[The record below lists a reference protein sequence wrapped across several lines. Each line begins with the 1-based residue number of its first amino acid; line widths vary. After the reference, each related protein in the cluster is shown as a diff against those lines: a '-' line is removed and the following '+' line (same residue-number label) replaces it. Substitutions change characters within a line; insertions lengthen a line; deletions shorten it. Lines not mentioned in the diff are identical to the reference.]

1 MLLKAIF
8 SFSDQYLAYWKPV
21 TCLWG
26 PTSFNPNQGCHVEFL
41 CIVSKTLLKA
51 GESTSMCSI
60 YTRKEKMLLRL
71 FLFALLNTNLFWRSL
86 EHSIMI
92 LKYLT
97 GFAGTRRL
105 DIITSC
111 PLKLF
116 KFCNINH
123 SYCCLQCFAS
133 KQKHFMLTVEV
144 LKCNCRLSS
153 WIFLIHVHLLLPP

>member
-1 MLLKAIF
+1 MPLVVFSINYKFESHLIISGEIVLRCVLPKAIF

-71 FLFALLNTNLFWRSL
+71 FLFALLNTNLIWRSL
-86 EHSIMI
+86 EHSIMN
-92 LKYLT
+92 LKYLA

-105 DIITSC
+105 GIITSC

-123 SYCCLQCFAS
+123 SYCCL
-133 KQKHFMLTVEV
+133 
-144 LKCNCRLSS
+144 
-153 WIFLIHVHLLLPP
+153 